1 MAKPTNT
8 TPDPD
13 QDPEGVKE
21 LERRLA
27 TAALGELGII
37 TYSELVDGVTFR
49 RPDGRSYGID
59 ITNSPWLQIDREILG
74 RYLYAVVMRSWE
86 AHGFMASA
94 VAVEASG
101 EPSPQFYQLAYDEGY
116 IPGGMSDY
124 RFWRGQLD
132 LARKHYQQ
140 QAETENMPTLAELN
154 EYLRTFIVREGKKG
168 TQTVTVRERC
178 ETATLRARE
187 HYQKNG
193 VLRCEVCEWEKPEQG
208 FSGTIIEMHHR
219 DVLADSPEEGRR
231 LTLAEAIERLAPLCP
246 NCHRLAH
253 ARPDGDIY
261 SAEELKQLLRR

>member
-1 MAKPTNT
+1 MAKSKNLL
-8 TPDPD
+8 PDPS
-13 QDPEGVKE
+13 QDSEGVEE
-21 LERRLA
+21 LEKRIA
-27 TAALGELGII
+27 TAAISGSGTI
-37 TYSELVDGVTFR
+37 TYSELIDGVNFR
-49 RPDGRSYGID
+49 RPDGRPYRINRENAS
-59 ITNSPWLQIDREILG
+59 DRELLG
-74 RYLYAVVMRSWE
+74 RYLGVIVSRSWS

-94 VAVEASG
+94 VVVQSTNG
-101 EPSPQFYQLAYDEGY
+101 QPSDGFYKLAYRERYLPEGKRAH
-116 IPGGMSDY
+116 
-124 RFWRGQLD
+124 RFWQDQLK
-132 LARKHYQQ
+132 LAREHYQQ